1 MIQQE
6 LKNHLIKL
14 NIPSL
19 QLFNLKSKAAV
30 QHGEKSARLREHL
43 GSDSSYLQLRG
54 ASRKALTRLYLNVVS
69 CTIEPCPPDSE
80 SAALGWGQESPQAIR
95 MSSLGAFGLHGLPPK
110 LLPSPA
116 PQIPR
121 FPNKQ
126 HSQSQAFPNS
136 YTHPV
141 PDFLVHLSTCH

>member
-1 MIQQE
+1 MIKQE
-6 LKNHLIKL
+6 PKYHLIKL

-19 QLFNLKSKAAV
+19 QLFHLKSKAAV
-30 QHGEKSARLREHL
+30 QHGAEYQTEPTPGFWSQLSAAP
-43 GSDSSYLQLRG
+43 QRG
-54 ASRKALTRLYLNVVS
+54 RQALTRFYLVS
-69 CTIEPCPPDSE
+69 YTIEPCSPDSE
-80 SAALGWGQESPQAIR
+80 SAAMGRGQESPQAIR
-95 MSSLGAFGLHGLPPK
+95 PVWEHLDYKTSLPK

-136 YTHPV
+136 YIPS
-141 PDFLVHLSTCH
+141 P